1 MTAFPDTSP
10 ILGLPYILS
19 AQAQKHVTHNES
31 IRMLDLLVQ
40 LTVISRTITS
50 PPASPAIGDCY
61 VVPAPASGD
70 WEGQEGALA
79 VWQGT
84 AWAFTPPQAGWRA
97 YALDEAAG
105 ITFDGSVW
113 GNSVILQNLSGLGI
127 NTASDA
133 TNPLAVSG
141 DATLLSHDGAGHQLK
156 INKAGS
162 SDTASLLYQSNWSG
176 RAEMGL
182 AGDDSFR
189 IKVSADG
196 SSFDTALSFDPASAT
211 TQAKCL
217 SSGKLTVAADNVGLI
232 DTPGAGGFVLI
243 TVVHATY
250 PQSSHSG
257 IFCYDTGGSLA
268 CDTIYT
274 GSSFANL
281 GTAVLDGTTGSVNTS
296 SIAVKTG
303 QLQIENR
310 YTNPWTYSYT
320 FIGGL

>member
-1 MTAFPDTSP
+1 MAVFPDTSP
-10 ILGLPYILS
+10 ILGLPYILP

-31 IRMLDLLVQ
+31 IRMLDRLVQ
-40 LTVISRTITS
+40 LTVISRAIAM
-50 PPASPAIGDCY
+50 PPASPAAGDCY
-61 VVPAPASGD
+61 VVAAPAAGE
-70 WEGQEGALA
+70 WAGQEAAIA
-79 VWQGT
+79 VWDG
-84 AWAFTPPQAGWRA
+84 AGWSFTPPQAGWRA

-105 ITFDGSVW
+105 ITFDGTNWGDSVT
-113 GNSVILQNLSGLGI
+113 LQNLAGLGI

-133 TNPLAVSG
+133 TNPLAVAG

-156 INKAGS
+156 INKATS
-162 SDTASLLYQSNWSG
+162 PDTASLLYQSNWSG

-182 AGDDSFR
+182 AGDDRFR

-211 TQAKCL
+211 TEAKCL
-217 SSGKLTVAADNVGLI
+217 TSGKLTVATDSVGLV
-232 DTPGAGGFVLI
+232 DTPGAGGFVFI

-274 GSSFANL
+274 ASSFANL
-281 GTAVLDGTTGSVNTS
+281 GTAVLDGTTGSANTS
-296 SIAVKTG
+296 SIAVKAG

-320 FIGGL
+320 FLGGL